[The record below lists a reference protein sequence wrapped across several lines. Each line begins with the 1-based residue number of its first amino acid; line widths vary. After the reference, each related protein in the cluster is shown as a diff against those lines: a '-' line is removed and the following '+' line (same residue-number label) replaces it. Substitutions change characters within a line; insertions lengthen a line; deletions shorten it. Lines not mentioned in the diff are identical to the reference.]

1 MIKEN
6 LSRIYRE
13 ALSKLLDLVRRSS
26 NIGNC
31 IYFCIR
37 YSGLPFI
44 FREVFQKNKVTILF
58 FHDIEPRVAEEVFR
72 YLVSNY
78 NIISL
83 NKFFE
88 LYKRKEGFPEKALI
102 ITFDD
107 GHQGNY
113 DLLPLFRKYDIPA
126 TIFLCSS
133 IINTNRHFWFKE
145 ALSKEAHLP
154 LTTEQL
160 KKVPNSEKLQILEK
174 IGFEPEKEY
183 TDPHALSKKQI
194 CEMSPCVDF
203 QSHTLFH
210 PCLTQCDDSEA
221 RNEIFIS
228 KRILEEEYGLVVN
241 AIAYPN
247 GDCSDRDIQLA
258 MAAGYEFG
266 LTTDFGFNTC
276 NTDPFRLKRIYIYEK
291 SSSINEIITHVSGVT
306 VFIGH
311 LLSYRQ

>member
-1 MIKEN
+1 MIGDS
-6 LSRIYRE
+6 LSRSYRE
-13 ALSKLLDLVRRSS
+13 ALSKLLDIVRR
-26 NIGNC
+26 NIYIGNF

-58 FHDIEPRVAEEVFR
+58 FHDIEPKVAEEVFR

-78 NIISL
+78 NVISL
-83 NKFFE
+83 NNFFE
-88 LYKRKEGFPEKALI
+88 LYRRKEKFPEKSLI

-107 GHQGNY
+107 GHQSNY
-113 DLLPLFRKYDIPA
+113 DLVPLFKKYNIPA
-126 TIFLCSS
+126 TIFLCSG

-145 ALSKEAHLP
+145 ALSKEAHLS

-160 KKVPNSEKLQILEK
+160 KKVPNSEKLQILKE
-174 IGFEPEKEY
+174 IEFELEKEY
-183 TDPHALSKKQI
+183 ESLQALSKKQI
-194 CEMSPCVDF
+194 CEMSPYVDF

-221 RNEIFIS
+221 HNEIFIS
-228 KRILEEEYGLVVN
+228 KRILEKEYSLVVN

-247 GDCSDRDIQLA
+247 GDYSDRDIQLC

-266 LTTDFGFNTC
+266 LTTDFGFNTY
-276 NTDPFRLKRIYIYEK
+276 NTDPFKLKRIYVYEK

-306 VFIGH
+306 DFIGH
-311 LLSYRQ
+311 LLSYR